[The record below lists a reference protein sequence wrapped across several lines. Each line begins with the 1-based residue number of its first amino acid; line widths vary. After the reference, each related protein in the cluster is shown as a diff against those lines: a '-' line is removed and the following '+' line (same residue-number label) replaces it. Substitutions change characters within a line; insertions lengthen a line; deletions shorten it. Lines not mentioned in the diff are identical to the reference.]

1 MRPGAIEGNATL
13 SAHVRRACGRLPGAA
28 MLTIAVRRG
37 ALGRMRVRRR
47 QEAQCQSDGYR

>member
-1 MRPGAIEGNATL
+1 MRPGAIAGNATL

-28 MLTIAVRRG
+28 MLTIAVRPG